1 MEKNEKKVE
10 NKIEDE
16 EIRKKR
22 PNRTEDYVNV
32 KHYASLGSAKN
43 FFINVLK
50 KRKRDHKNVHKR
62 KQVRKERTGSIES
75 VGRK

>member
-1 MEKNEKKVE
+1 MEKTEKKVE

-22 PNRTEDYVNV
+22 TNRTEDYVNV

-43 FFINVLK
+43 FLSTF
-50 KRKRDHKNVHKR
+50 
-62 KQVRKERTGSIES
+62 
-75 VGRK
+75 

>member
-22 PNRTEDYVNV
+22 TNRTEDYVNV
-32 KHYASLGSAKN
+32 KHYASSGSAKN
-43 FFINVLK
+43 FLSTFEK
-50 KRKRDHKNVHKR
+50 
-62 KQVRKERTGSIES
+62 KERRS
-75 VGRK
+75 